1 MDDLLSLL
9 RLLASAAVAGGIVY
23 GVYRGLRWRFPRLGP
38 QRAKLIVGLGTVILA
53 STAFS
58 LLRTGGVDCVQHEN
72 TVLLRGE
79 RIINLRQDEARPA
92 RPMTEPRTA
101 RVLESCAFIARHC
114 PIDPDDKTR
123 TAAEEICLATTPEQS
138 ID

>member
-1 MDDLLSLL
+1 MADLLSLV
-9 RLLASAAVAGGIVY
+9 RLLASAAVAGSIVY
-23 GVYRGLRWRFPRLGP
+23 GIYRGLRWRFPRLGP
-38 QRAKLIVGLGTVILA
+38 RRAKLIVGLGAIFLA

-58 LLRTGGVDCVQHEN
+58 LLRTGGVECVQHEN

-79 RIINLRQDEARPA
+79 RIINLRQDDTRPV

-101 RVLESCAFIARHC
+101 RVLESCAFIANHC

-123 TAAEEICLATTPEQS
+123 TAAEEICLATAPGPS
-138 ID
+138 VD